1 MPPSA
6 RPLTSQPTAVRKAAL
21 VHLTNT
27 LAAETAPLGV
37 SVFAITPGRVKTGM
51 TEYMLDSPA
60 GKQWAVMPTG
70 EWLPP
75 ERAGALAVLLC
86 SGRADALSGRFIRVL
101 DDVEE
106 LVSRGEEIRQDD
118 LYALRPRT

>member
-1 MPPSA
+1 MTQGRDGSA
-6 RPLTSQPTAVRKAAL
+6 
-21 VHLTNT
+21 
-27 LAAETAPLGV
+27 
-37 SVFAITPGRVKTGM
+37 
-51 TEYMLDSPA
+51 EYMLDSPA

-70 EWLPP
+70 EWLPA

-86 SGRADALSGRFIRVL
+86 SGRADALSGRFIHML